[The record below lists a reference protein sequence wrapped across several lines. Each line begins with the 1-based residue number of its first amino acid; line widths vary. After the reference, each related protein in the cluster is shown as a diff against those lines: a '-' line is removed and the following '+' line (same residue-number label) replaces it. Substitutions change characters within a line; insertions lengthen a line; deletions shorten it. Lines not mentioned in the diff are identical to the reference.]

1 MEFLYLLFIILTCYL
16 LYRDVI
22 NSQWESFITYTKCK
36 KFRNNKLLQYALD
49 DMHIKKYNGNN
60 SKWDLFIPCNYT
72 HVESEL
78 IKLNKT
84 QPNQKIFA
92 IDGCDCM
99 VGKDS
104 LYNVFIKNYGR
115 DFCNNFLPETYLLK
129 STADMRLFKQSFD
142 SKNTYVLKK
151 NIQRK
156 KGIKLTNKY
165 SEIIQSASNGFV
177 VVQKY
182 IPNLF

>member
-78 IKLNKT
+78 IKR
-84 QPNQKIFA
+84 
-92 IDGCDCM
+92 G
-99 VGKDS
+99 S
-104 LYNVFIKNYGR
+104 LYECANKLFACCVLDINV
-115 DFCNNFLPETYLLK
+115 
-129 STADMRLFKQSFD
+129 
-142 SKNTYVLKK
+142 
-151 NIQRK
+151 
-156 KGIKLTNKY
+156 
-165 SEIIQSASNGFV
+165 
-177 VVQKY
+177 
-182 IPNLF
+182 